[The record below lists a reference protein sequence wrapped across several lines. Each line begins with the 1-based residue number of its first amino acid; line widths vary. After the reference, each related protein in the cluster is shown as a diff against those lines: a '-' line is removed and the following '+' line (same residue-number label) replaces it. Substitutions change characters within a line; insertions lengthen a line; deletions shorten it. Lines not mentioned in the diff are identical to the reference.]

1 MVTSNDFEAKLAE
14 LEQWF
19 KQHKWLPEN
28 IGEFLICIWL
38 VHPIEVDIVANGK
51 ANLKKKFSFHLWW
64 DFDNKFE
71 CWISLN

>member
-28 IGEFLICIWL
+28 VGEFLIWL
-38 VHPIEVDIVANGK
+38 THLIEVDIVANGK
-51 ANLKKKFSFHLWW
+51 ANLNKMLFHFT
-64 DFDNKFE
+64 FDE
-71 CWISLN
+71 PLITSLNAE

>member
-38 VHPIEVDIVANGK
+38 VHPIEVNIVANGK
-51 ANLKKKFSFHLWW
+51 ANLKKCFLFT
-64 DFDNKFE
+64 FDE
-71 CWISLN
+71 TLITSLNAESR